1 MNAKDVVTTMWT
13 ELMTAKDPAVIQK
26 WVAPTYK
33 QHSPYVQTGREG
45 LEQLVASLRD
55 DYSYELVR
63 IFSDGDLV
71 VLHGIHR
78 NWLNG
83 VFTGGEAVVGV
94 DMFRVADDQIQEH
107 WDASVPVMRISAS
120 GRTQLDGPATVEHA
134 GMTQQSRNA
143 AKAFVQTVLVDKQH
157 QRLPEF
163 ISKHGLAQHITEIA
177 DGAACL
183 AQALAVSDNEYVAI
197 RKVVAEGEFVAV
209 QSEGRVN
216 GQTHTFRDLFRVD
229 AHAKIAEQ
237 WQVAAVFP
245 DVVPHDN
252 GAF

>member
-26 WVAPTYK
+26 WVAPTYE

-94 DMFRVADDQIQEH
+94 DMFRVVDDQIQEH
-107 WDASVPVMRISAS
+107 WDASVPV
-120 GRTQLDGPATVEHA
+120 
-134 GMTQQSRNA
+134 
-143 AKAFVQTVLVDKQH
+143 
-157 QRLPEF
+157 
-163 ISKHGLAQHITEIA
+163 
-177 DGAACL
+177 
-183 AQALAVSDNEYVAI
+183 
-197 RKVVAEGEFVAV
+197 
-209 QSEGRVN
+209 
-216 GQTHTFRDLFRVD
+216 
-229 AHAKIAEQ
+229 
-237 WQVAAVFP
+237 
-245 DVVPHDN
+245 
-252 GAF
+252 

>member
-26 WVAPTYK
+26 WVDLNYK
-33 QHSPYVQTGREG
+33 QHSPYVETGREG
-45 LEQLVASLRD
+45 LERLVASLRD

-63 IFSDGDLV
+63 LFSDGDLV

-83 VFTGGEAVVGV
+83 VFTGGEAVVGI
-94 DMFRVADDQIQEH
+94 DMFRVANGQIQEH

-134 GMTQQSRNA
+134 DRTEQSRSTA
-143 AKAFVQTVLVDKQH
+143 TAFVQTVLVDKQYR
-157 QRLPEF
+157 RLPEF
-163 ISKHGLAQHITEIA
+163 ISKQGLAQHIPEIA
-177 DGAACL
+177 DGAICL
-183 AQALAVSDNEYVAI
+183 AQALSVSDKEYVAI
-197 RKVVAEGEFVAV
+197 KKVVAEGEFVAV
-209 QSEGRVN
+209 QSEGKIID
-216 GQTHTFRDLFRVD
+216 QTHTFWDLFRVD
-229 AHAKIAEQ
+229 AQAKIAEQ

-252 GAF
+252 GPF